1 VSTKEDEVAHG
12 PQMLPGGKALLFTLA
27 RATSSS
33 DRWDKAKVV
42 VQSLASGERKILI
55 DGGSDARY
63 LPDGHLV
70 YALSGVVLAV
80 PFDVQSLQ
88 VSGGPVPIVEGVRR
102 AAGSATGTAQFSV
115 AANGSLVYVP
125 GPVSTAGGD
134 RELALIDRH
143 GAARSLKIPPGAI
156 EHPRISPDGRRVAF
170 VTDDDKGTIVWTYE
184 LSGATAMHRVTF
196 DGKNRFP
203 IWTSDGQRVVFQ
215 SDREG
220 ARGVFWQRA
229 DGTGIVERLTTAD
242 KDTEHVPESWSPKGD
257 GFLFRV
263 VKSGTSTLSFFSLKD
278 KKASPF
284 GAVQS
289 ARPTNAMFSP
299 DGRWVVYET
308 SASGTVGV
316 QGPTGVI
323 YAQPFPATGATYQV
337 PVVEQGGYR
346 HPSWS
351 PDGRELFYMIGG
363 NIRLRVAS
371 VATQPGFAFGNS
383 SPLPRPAYW
392 IDAIGDVGRQWD
404 VMPDGQHFIIRTPS
418 GSVGKPD
425 TAGQAEQIQVVLN
438 WFEELKQRVPVR

>member
-1 VSTKEDEVAHG
+1 
-12 PQMLPGGKALLFTLA
+12 
-27 RATSSS
+27 
-33 DRWDKAKVV
+33 
-42 VQSLASGERKILI
+42 
-55 DGGSDARY
+55 
-63 LPDGHLV
+63 
-70 YALSGVVLAV
+70 
-80 PFDVQSLQ
+80 
-88 VSGGPVPIVEGVRR
+88 
-102 AAGSATGTAQFSV
+102 
-115 AANGSLVYVP
+115 
-125 GPVSTAGGD
+125 
-134 RELALIDRH
+134 
-143 GAARSLKIPPGAI
+143 
-156 EHPRISPDGRRVAF
+156 
-170 VTDDDKGTIVWTYE
+170 
-184 LSGATAMHRVTF
+184 
-196 DGKNRFP
+196 
-203 IWTSDGQRVVFQ
+203 
-215 SDREG
+215 
-220 ARGVFWQRA
+220 
-229 DGTGIVERLTTAD
+229 
-242 KDTEHVPESWSPKGD
+242 
-257 GFLFRV
+257 
-263 VKSGTSTLSFFSLKD
+263 
-278 KKASPF
+278 
-284 GAVQS
+284 
-289 ARPTNAMFSP
+289 
-299 DGRWVVYET
+299 VYET